1 MDKIEVESFE
11 DFDFRKYIYVIHK
24 FDSKIDDIG
33 ELENFHKEHRY
44 ELFDNC
50 GLSFRLKDY
59 FDLNQKSRD
68 WYDDYQKVNGVFFN
82 VDIELPKR
90 NSHRDYSLEKRGRSW
105 ITVYRDEENSRF
117 GCCHCLASI
126 NWAIKTIET
135 FSDEERND
143 KFVQYANRLKLFKAS
158 YEYISNVFLK
168 NGDNV
173 LNINRNTYNKASKY
187 IDDEIRE
194 LKSKQDKIKELV
206 DRYSLED

>member
-11 DFDFRKYIYVIHK
+11 DFDFRKNTYIIHK
-24 FDSKIDDIG
+24 FDSKVDDIN

-59 FDLNQKSRD
+59 FDLDKKPRD
-68 WYDDYQKVNGVFFN
+68 FYDDGQKVNGVFFN
-82 VDIELPKR
+82 VDIELPNK
-90 NSHRDYSLEKRGRSW
+90 NNHQDYSLKKRCRSW

-126 NWAIKTIET
+126 DWAIKTIET

-158 YEYISNVFLK
+158 YEYINNVFLK

-173 LNINRNTYNKASKY
+173 LNINKNTYNIASKY
-187 IDDEIRE
+187 IDSEIE
-194 LKSKQDKIKELV
+194 KLESKRNKMKELV
-206 DRYSLED
+206 NRYGVDD

>member
-1 MDKIEVESFE
+1 MDEIEVESFE
-11 DFDFRKYIYVIHK
+11 DFDVRKNTYVIHK
-24 FDSKIDDIG
+24 FDSKVDDIN
-33 ELENFHKEHRY
+33 ELKNFHKEHRY

-50 GLSFRLKDY
+50 GLSFKLKDY
-59 FDLNQKSRD
+59 FDLGKKQRD
-68 WYDDYQKVNGVFFN
+68 FYDDGQKVNGVFFN
-82 VDIELPKR
+82 VDIELPNK
-90 NSHRDYSLEKRGRSW
+90 NNHCDYSLEKRGRSW

-143 KFVQYANRLKLFKAS
+143 RFVQYANRLKLFKAS

-173 LNINRNTYNKASKY
+173 LNINKNTYNKASKY
-187 IDDEIRE
+187 IDGEIKE
-194 LKSKQDKIKELV
+194 LESKRNKIKELI
-206 DRYSLED
+206 DKYGLDD